1 MTNRF
6 STLTIWLGNIILFA
20 GLAFMAYL
28 GFYNRYW
35 ADDWCYSA
43 DARNMGTM
51 NATLQYFNTEGTG
64 YSSNRYSLTFFSAV
78 TENILGMFGNQ
89 IFATLTIVLWLFGIT
104 WTLHNISRLTQKLP
118 LHIIFFISTFLLYC
132 NLYISPQKFQI
143 LYWRSGVLP
152 YSTALIFWM
161 ITLGFITAQ
170 MNRETPAKWF
180 NFAVAPIAF
189 LASGLGE
196 ISATLLFSGT
206 SILLFAVW
214 FAKIKKQNWAEKA
227 FQTTFVTWLFLLI
240 GMLVLIISPSNI
252 RLGEMGVKQTPLL
265 QVPALSIRHAFDFI
279 TISLRTLPIPHFIF
293 LGTFFSLATLSA
305 TSTSASSL
313 TFKRLLLLVAFTS
326 LITFILVTAIQAP
339 SGYFYSATPDPRG
352 KSLARYI
359 LLIGLGLIAWFSGL
373 WIAQKSKGT
382 VKQIMTKTRDIS
394 AVSLQL
400 LSFVSISFLLL
411 SSAYTA
417 RSIANIYNNELHG
430 FIQRAE
436 QWDERDA
443 HIAAEKALGKT
454 QIEVIAIDT
463 ADIDI
468 RDIFVTRG
476 KGWTEFVQ
484 NCASRYYQVDGLK
497 VESD

>member
-1 MTNRF
+1 MSNRT
-6 STLTIWLGNIILFA
+6 STFIVLLGNIILFA

-43 DARNMGTM
+43 DARNLGTI

-64 YSSNRYSLTFFSAV
+64 YSSNRFSLTFLSAL
-78 TENILGMFGNQ
+78 TENTLGMFGNQ
-89 IFATLTIVLWLFGIT
+89 IFATLTIVFWLFGIT
-104 WTLHNISRLTQKLP
+104 WTLHNISKLIKP
-118 LHIIFFISTFLLYC
+118 IPFSVLLFISAFLLYY

-161 ITLGFITAQ
+161 MMLGFITSQ
-170 MNRETPAKWF
+170 MNQEKPIRWY
-180 NFAVAPIAF
+180 NFVIAPIAF

-206 SILLFAVW
+206 TILLVVVW
-214 FAKIKKQNWAEKA
+214 FAKNKKQTWAEKS
-227 FQTTFVTWLFLLI
+227 FQTTFVAWLFLLI
-240 GMLVLIISPSNI
+240 GMIVLIISPSNI
-252 RLGEMGVKQTPLL
+252 RLEEMGVHQTPLIE
-265 QVPALSIRHAFDFI
+265 VPALSIRHAVDFI
-279 TISLRTLPIPHFIF
+279 IISLRTLPIPHFIF
-293 LGTFFSLATLSA
+293 LGTLFSLSILSV
-305 TSTSASSL
+305 TNTSASNL
-313 TFKRLLLLVAFTS
+313 TFNRFLILIILTS

-359 LLIGLGLIAWFSGL
+359 LLIGLGLIAWLTGTWTS
-373 WIAQKSKGT
+373 QKINLKYLT
-382 VKQIMTKTRDIS
+382 MVC
-394 AVSLQL
+394 SL
-400 LSFVSISFLLL
+400 FLLL

-417 RSIANIYNNELHG
+417 RSILNIYNNELRG
-430 FIQRAE
+430 FIYRAE
-436 QWDERDA
+436 QWDERDT
-443 HIAAEKALGKT
+443 HIETEKALGNT

-484 NCASRYYQVDGLK
+484 NCASRYYGVDGLK
-497 VESD
+497 VED

>member
-1 MTNRF
+1 MLQRN
-6 STLTIWLGNIILFA
+6 STFTILLGNIILFA

-43 DARNMGTM
+43 DARNMGTI

-64 YSSNRYSLTFFSAV
+64 YSSNRYSLTFFSAI

-89 IFATLTIVLWLFGIT
+89 IFATLTIALWLFGIT

-118 LHIIFFISTFLLYC
+118 FYIIFFISTFLLYY

-161 ITLGFITAQ
+161 IMLGFITAQ
-170 MNRETPAKWF
+170 MNREMPAKWF
-180 NFAVAPIAF
+180 NYVVAPIAF

-206 SILLFAVW
+206 SILLFTVW
-214 FAKIKKQNWAEKA
+214 LAKIKKQAWAEKT
-227 FQTTFVTWLFLLI
+227 FQTTFITWLFLLI

-265 QVPALSIRHAFDFI
+265 QVPALSIRHAIDFI

-293 LGTFFSLATLSA
+293 MGTFFSLAILST
-305 TSTSASSL
+305 TSTSASTL

-326 LITFILVTAIQAP
+326 LITFILITAIQAP

-359 LLIGLGLIAWFSGL
+359 LLIGLGLIAWFSGI
-373 WIAQKSKGT
+373 WTAQKINLKYLTIAS
-382 VKQIMTKTRDIS
+382 V
-394 AVSLQL
+394 L
-400 LSFVSISFLLL
+400 FLLL

-417 RSIANIYNNELHG
+417 RSIFNIYNNELRG
-430 FIQRAE
+430 FIFRAE

-443 HIAAEKALGKT
+443 HIESEKALGKT

-497 VESD
+497 VED